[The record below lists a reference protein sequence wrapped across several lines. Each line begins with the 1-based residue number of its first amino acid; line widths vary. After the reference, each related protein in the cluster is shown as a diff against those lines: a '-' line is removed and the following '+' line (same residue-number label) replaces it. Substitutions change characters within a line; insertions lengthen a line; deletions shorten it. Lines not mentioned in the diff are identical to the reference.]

1 MGMRMRGLRLLVTKG
16 AGDIYGEWM
25 DEWMGINIDFS

>member
-25 DEWMGINIDFS
+25 DEWMDEWELI